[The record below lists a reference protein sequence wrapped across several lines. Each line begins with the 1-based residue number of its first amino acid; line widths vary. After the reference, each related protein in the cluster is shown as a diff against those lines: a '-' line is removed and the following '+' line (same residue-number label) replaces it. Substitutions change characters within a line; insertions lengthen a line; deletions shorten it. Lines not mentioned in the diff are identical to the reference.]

1 MPTIKRLKDIRAE
14 HQLQYKRKGL
24 FKKQQIIQEPN
35 ISQIV
40 YNSNKWKKLRELYY
54 SKQPLCEQCLEHGI
68 ITPAEQIHHIQPFL
82 TGKTYEEKMQL
93 AYDYNNLM
101 SVCKQCHSDIHKELN
116 ELKRQNKDKD
126 KYIN

>member
-24 FKKQQIIQEPN
+24 NKKQQIIQEPN

-54 SKQPLCEQCLEHGI
+54 SEHPLCEQCLEKGI
-68 ITPAEQIHHIQPFL
+68 IKATEQVHHKIEFL
-82 TGKTYEEKMQL
+82 SGKTYQDKLNL
-93 AYDYNNLM
+93 AYDYDNLQ
-101 SVCKQCHSDIHKELN
+101 SLCKECHIAEHKKRRKE
-116 ELKRQNKDKD
+116 RQNKEQN
-126 KYIN
+126 I

>member
-1 MPTIKRLKDIRAE
+1 MPTIKTLKQIRQE

-24 FKKQQIIQEPN
+24 FKKPIIKFD
-35 ISQIV
+35 ISQKI
-40 YNSNKWKKLRELYY
+40 YNSKTWKQLRNSYFAEN
-54 SKQPLCEQCLEHGI
+54 PLCERCLEKGI
-68 ITPAEQIHHIQPFL
+68 IKPAEQVHHVQPFL